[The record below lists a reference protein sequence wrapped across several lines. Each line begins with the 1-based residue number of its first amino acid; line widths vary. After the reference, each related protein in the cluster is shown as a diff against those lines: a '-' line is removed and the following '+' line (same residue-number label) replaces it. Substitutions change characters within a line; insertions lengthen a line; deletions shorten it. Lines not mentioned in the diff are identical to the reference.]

1 VPTDDA
7 TSTLVSP
14 RRLGAA
20 LHAHRI
26 AAGVTMT
33 ALSRRCDGWW
43 TPDELLEVER
53 GAVAL
58 DDASIVSLCRL
69 YALPGRGLAEAHDLD
84 LVVDRSA
91 SSELVATPGATGEL
105 PPSAVGPESVRAGLT
120 RLAALLAVVGVDLA
134 NHASWTALLADAMGT
149 SEIEVRREVGQVL
162 GDRARLAEVRDALSD
177 RIAVPAVGL
186 LVCDAPGGSVVLV
199 RRAGGAVRPGAQ
211 PVPAAGPLRWFD
223 APLAVGA

>member
-1 VPTDDA
+1 
-7 TSTLVSP
+7 
-14 RRLGAA
+14 
-20 LHAHRI
+20 
-26 AAGVTMT
+26 MT

-43 TPDELLEVER
+43 TPDELLDVER

-69 YALPGRGLAEAHDLD
+69 YALPGRGLAEPHDLD
-84 LVVDRSA
+84 LVVDRS
-91 SSELVATPGATGEL
+91 SSSDVAAGHDFPEHAPVST
-105 PPSAVGPESVRAGLT
+105 VGVDSSRVGLT
-120 RLAALLAVVGVDLA
+120 RLSALLAVVGVDLA
-134 NHASWTALLADAMGT
+134 NHASWTSLLADALGT
-149 SEIEVRREVGQVL
+149 TELEVRREVAVVL
-162 GDRARLAEVRDALSD
+162 ADRNRLDIVRDALSD

-199 RRAGGAVRPGAQ
+199 RRAGGSVRRGAQ

>member
-1 VPTDDA
+1 
-7 TSTLVSP
+7 
-14 RRLGAA
+14 
-20 LHAHRI
+20 
-26 AAGVTMT
+26 MT

-91 SSELVATPGATGEL
+91 SVDVAIEPDALVGTGPLAGAELLRLGLVRLVA
-105 PPSAVGPESVRAGLT
+105 
-120 RLAALLAVVGVDLA
+120 LAASCGVDLA
-134 NHASWTALLADAMGT
+134 DHASWSTPVADALGATELDVRRDLPVVLAD
-149 SEIEVRREVGQVL
+149 
-162 GDRARLAEVRDALSD
+162 RDAIMATCDVLSD
-177 RIAVPAVGL
+177 RIAVPTVGL
-186 LVCDAPGGSVVLV
+186 LVIDGPGGSLILV
-199 RRAGGAVRPGAQ
+199 RRAGGSVRRGAE

-223 APLAVGA
+223 APLALGA

>member
-1 VPTDDA
+1 VQTPDA
-7 TSTLVSP
+7 ASSLVSP

-26 AAGVTMT
+26 ANSTTMT

-43 TPDELLEVER
+43 SPDELLEVER

-69 YALPGRGLAEAHDLD
+69 YGLPGRGLAEPSDLD

-91 SSELVATPGATGEL
+91 SVELDGPAGAWVGDPGAVHAGLVRLAGLLSIVGVELANRASWATP
-105 PPSAVGPESVRAGLT
+105 
-120 RLAALLAVVGVDLA
+120 LAEAL
-134 NHASWTALLADAMGT
+134 GT
-149 SEIEVRREVGQVL
+149 TE
-162 GDRARLAEVRDALSD
+162 AEVRSDVAAVLADRTALADVVDALSD

-199 RRAGGAVRPGAQ
+199 RRAGGAVRAGAQ
-211 PVPAAGPLRWFD
+211 PLPAAGPLRWFD